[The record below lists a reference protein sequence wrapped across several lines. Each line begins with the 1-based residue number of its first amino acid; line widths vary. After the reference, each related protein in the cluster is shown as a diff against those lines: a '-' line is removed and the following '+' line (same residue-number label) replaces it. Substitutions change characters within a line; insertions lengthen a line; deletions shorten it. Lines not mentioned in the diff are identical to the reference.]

1 MRRRERERRGHSG
14 SAAKVTIM
22 WWVIVCIFFGVPLI
36 IGAIA
41 QIQKS
46 RRASLA
52 RSNEPDDFLNDAHP
66 ITPSS
71 PWGKASRLR

>member
-1 MRRRERERRGHSG
+1 
-14 SAAKVTIM
+14 M
-22 WWVIVCIFFGVPLI
+22 WWVIVGIFFGVPLI

-46 RRASLA
+46 RRPPSA
-52 RSNEPDDFLNDAHP
+52 RSNDPDDFLNDAHP

-71 PWGKASRLR
+71 PWGKASGLR